1 MAEVQNNGVSIATK
15 RLCRAIFYRDVEKV
29 KAALKSGADPNY
41 ERLGPQESPALLSII
56 PSDQEASKIDIE
68 ILGIL
73 LEAGANPNYRDI
85 NGSPILLHAS
95 TSKSPEMLKMLLNA
109 GADPN
114 LPHGRFGSVLDT
126 TIYMIDNIRDK
137 KNGPKYKNIKIL
149 CEVTNYDEVERLKKK
164 YPDYED
170 LLNCQMPKASMG
182 AVETAL
188 DRAAAKMHPE
198 LQDGVELPHVMKNV
212 KEYVGY
218 KNVGPGGRR
227 RTKNRKSSKKK
238 TKKRK

>member
-1 MAEVQNNGVSIATK
+1 MATVHNKRLIGAVSSGDVESVESEIQEGADVNFQNGVIITY
-15 RLCRAIFYRDVEKV
+15 L
-29 KAALKSGADPNY
+29 
-41 ERLGPQESPALLSII
+41 SPRSNS
-56 PSDQEASKIDIE
+56 PSYKE
-68 ILGIL
+68 ILRIL
-73 LEAGANPNYRDI
+73 LEAGANPNQIDR
-85 NGSPILLHAS
+85 NGYPILALFAMGRS
-95 TSKSPEMLKMLLNA
+95 NGMVEMLLKA
-109 GADPN
+109 GANPN
-114 LPHGRFGSVLDT
+114 VSFRKYQSVLDGV
-126 TIYMIDNIRDK
+126 MDSIRVSRNDYSYGNVK
-137 KNGPKYKNIKIL
+137 AV

-164 YPDYED
+164 YPDFAD

-212 KEYVGY
+212 KDYVGY

-227 RTKNRKSSKKK
+227 RKTKKRKSSKKK

>member
-1 MAEVQNNGVSIATK
+1 MATVHNKRLIGAVSSGDVESVESELQEGADVNFQNGVIITY
-15 RLCRAIFYRDVEKV
+15 L
-29 KAALKSGADPNY
+29 
-41 ERLGPQESPALLSII
+41 SPGSNS
-56 PSDQEASKIDIE
+56 PSYKE
-68 ILGIL
+68 ILRIL
-73 LEAGANPNYRDI
+73 LEAGANPNQIDR
-85 NGSPILLHAS
+85 NGYPILALFAMGRS
-95 TSKSPEMLKMLLNA
+95 NGMVEMLLKA
-109 GADPN
+109 GANPN
-114 LPHGRFGSVLDT
+114 VSFRKYQSVLDGV
-126 TIYMIDNIRDK
+126 MDSIRVSRNDYSYGNVK
-137 KNGPKYKNIKIL
+137 AV

-164 YPDYED
+164 YPDFAD

-212 KEYVGY
+212 KDYVGY

-227 RTKNRKSSKKK
+227 RKTKKRKSSKKK